1 MSLILLVALLSCEIL
16 SESYQLFFSTSNDLL
31 LVFESFSFFSLR
43 IMFLSRGLTL
53 PEEQNNEQFVLSKC
67 WLNN

>member
-1 MSLILLVALLSCEIL
+1 MSLILLVALLSCEIS
-16 SESYQLFFSTSNDLL
+16 SESYQLFFSTFNDLL

>member
-1 MSLILLVALLSCEIL
+1 MSLILLVALLSCEIS